1 MGVECRRPSL
11 SWQNRICEYRLE
23 AGGIQLSGRPSH
35 SWFGQ
40 GRRGSGSE
48 HRGLE
53 VVGLDC
59 LVPRLE
65 QGKLTD
71 TVGGTISAAPLAGIV
86 EALTGLPE
94 ADVGA

>member
-1 MGVECRRPSL
+1 MGVECIRPSL

-23 AGGIQLSGRPSH
+23 AGGVQLSGRPSH
-35 SWFGQ
+35 NW
-40 GRRGSGSE
+40 RRGSGSE
-48 HRGLE
+48 HHGLE
-53 VVGLDC
+53 VVRLDR

-65 QGKLTD
+65 RGKLTD
-71 TVGGTISAAPLAGIV
+71 TVGGTMSAAPLAGIV